1 MTRSFIK
8 ERAAPLFIIAVL
20 AIVAYLPTLTQPFI
34 SDDYPGI
41 KRSLSYSISGWE
53 ALAKDSVERPRATT
67 FIFSYAIYHLFGMR
81 PAAFYSANILLHVLN
96 CWLLFAAG
104 RWRAIGYGVSFWA
117 AAFFAVYEGH
127 SEAIMW
133 SSACNELLLFFFG
146 FISFIFWLIF
156 LEREKA
162 RLRWLALSFFFFLPS
177 LLSKE
182 SAVIFVVLFALPL
195 FFPLDQRRGG
205 PECPPRRE
213 PVNSIRG
220 KHAGLPLPH
229 ARLRQAP
236 YLLPHALICVPY
248 VVSIF
253 MARAQSLRFHNQSFV
268 LSAPFWVTWTNSYGR
283 MLWFWGLSAAVS
295 MFLWSRS
302 GRNER
307 RRETKK
313 VEDRGSRIEDRL
325 RIEDSTLDPRPS
337 TLDLRSSIFVSFL
350 WMGIGFIPY
359 MFVDYMHRIPSRH
372 TYLASAGLGW
382 LIGAA
387 IVVMKERYAKNY
399 KWAPPVILL
408 LILSHNV
415 GYLWTKKRQQFL
427 ERAQPTERL
436 IALARSVNGPIF
448 VKCFPHN
455 LAPTHAEAA
464 LELILN
470 KPADTLIWSEE
481 EARKRPPA
489 ATFCY
494 E

>member
-8 ERAAPLFIIAVL
+8 EWAAPLFIIAVL

-41 KRSLSYSISGWE
+41 KRSLSFSISGWE
-53 ALAKDSVERPRATT
+53 SLAKDPVERPRATT
-67 FIFSYAIYHLFGMR
+67 FIFSYAIYHLFGMC

-104 RWRAIGYGVSFWA
+104 RWRAFGYRVSFWA

-133 SSACNELLLFFFG
+133 SSACNELLMFFFG
-146 FISFIFWLIF
+146 FLSFIFWLIF

-182 SAVIFVVLFALPL
+182 SAVIFVALFALPL
-195 FFPLDQRRGG
+195 FFPPHQSKGRLVCLPRWLRTNLIGG
-205 PECPPRRE
+205 R
-213 PVNSIRG
+213 
-220 KHAGLPLPH
+220 HADLRLRYMG
-229 ARLRQAP
+229 LRQAP
-236 YLLPHALICVPY
+236 YLLPHALICVAY
-248 VVSIF
+248 VISIF

-283 MLWFWGLSAAVS
+283 MLWFWGLSATIS
-295 MFLWSRS
+295 MFLWGRS
-302 GRNER
+302 GRSEGR
-307 RRETKK
+307 PETKR
-313 VEDRGSRIEDRL
+313 VEDRWSMVEDRL
-325 RIEDSTLDPRPS
+325 RSDDSALDPRSS
-337 TLDLRSSIFVSFL
+337 TIDLRSSIFVSFL

-382 LIGAA
+382 LMGAT
-387 IVVMKERYAKNY
+387 IVVMKDRYAKNY
-399 KWAPPVILL
+399 KWAPPVILS

-415 GYLWTKKRQQFL
+415 AYLWTKKRHQFL

-436 IALARSVNGPIF
+436 IALARGVDGPIF
-448 VKCFPHN
+448 VKCFPPN
-455 LAPTHAEAA
+455 MAQIHAEAA

-489 ATFCY
+489 AVFCY

>member
-53 ALAKDSVERPRATT
+53 ALAKDPVERPRATT
-67 FIFSYAIYHLFGMR
+67 FIFSYAIYDLFGMR

-104 RWRAIGYGVSFWA
+104 RWRAVGYRVSFWA

-127 SEAIMW
+127 SEAVMW

-146 FISFIFWLIF
+146 FLSFIFWLIF

-162 RLRWLALSFFFFLPS
+162 RFRWLALSFFFFLPS

-195 FFPLDQRRGG
+195 FFPK
-205 PECPPRRE
+205 P
-213 PVNSIRG
+213 
-220 KHAGLPLPH
+220 
-229 ARLRQAP
+229 RLRQAP
-236 YLLPHALICVPY
+236 YLLTHALICVPY
-248 VVSIF
+248 VISIF

-283 MLWFWGLSAAVS
+283 MLWFWGLSAAIS

-302 GRNER
+302 GRNEGR
-307 RRETKK
+307 QETKRI
-313 VEDRGSRIEDRL
+313 EDRGSKIEDRAGAPEA
-325 RIEDSTLDPRPS
+325 IF
-337 TLDLRSSIFVSFL
+337 DLRSSILVSFI
-350 WMGIGFIPY
+350 WMGIGFVPY

-382 LIGAA
+382 LMGAA

-399 KWAPPVILL
+399 KWAPPVILS

-415 GYLWTKKRQQFL
+415 GYLWTKKRHQFL

-436 IALARSVNGPIF
+436 IELARSVNGPIF
-448 VKCFPHN
+448 VKCFPPN
-455 LAPTHAEAA
+455 LAPAHAEAA

>member
-53 ALAKDSVERPRATT
+53 ALAKDPVERPRGTP

-96 CWLLFAAG
+96 CWLLFAGG
-104 RWRAIGYGVSFWA
+104 RWRAVGYRVSFWA

-146 FISFIFWLIF
+146 FLSFIFWLIF

-162 RLRWLALSFFFFLPS
+162 RLRWLALSFFCFLPS

-195 FFPLDQRRGG
+195 FFPK
-205 PECPPRRE
+205 P
-213 PVNSIRG
+213 
-220 KHAGLPLPH
+220 
-229 ARLRQAP
+229 RLRQAP
-236 YLLPHALICVPY
+236 YLLPHALICIPY
-248 VVSIF
+248 VISIF

-268 LSAPFWVTWTNSYGR
+268 LSSPFWVTWTNSYGR
-283 MLWFWGLSAAVS
+283 MLWFWGLSATIS

-302 GRNER
+302 GRNQR

-313 VEDRGSRIEDRL
+313 VEDRGSPRGG
-325 RIEDSTLDPRPS
+325 PPGFRPS
-337 TLDLRSSIFVSFL
+337 ILDLRSSILDLRLFYLDGDRFYSIHVRRLHAQNTEQAYLS
-350 WMGIGFIPY
+350 GQRRARV
-359 MFVDYMHRIPSRH
+359 VDGRRDRRH
-372 TYLASAGLGW
+372 EGTLCEDLQM
-382 LIGAA
+382 GAA
-387 IVVMKERYAKNY
+387 RHLVADPVAQRRLSVDEKAPAVSGTRSTDRTTHCAGQERERSD
-399 KWAPPVILL
+399 ICEM
-408 LILSHNV
+408 LSTQS
-415 GYLWTKKRQQFL
+415 GSD
-427 ERAQPTERL
+427 
-436 IALARSVNGPIF
+436 ARGG
-448 VKCFPHN
+448 
-455 LAPTHAEAA
+455 
-464 LELILN
+464 
-470 KPADTLIWSEE
+470 
-481 EARKRPPA
+481 RPRTYPEQ
-489 ATFCY
+489 TR
-494 E
+494 

>member
-34 SDDYPGI
+34 SDDYPVI
-41 KRSLSYSISGWE
+41 KRSISYSISGWDT
-53 ALAKDSVERPRATT
+53 LAKDPVERPRATT

-104 RWRAIGYGVSFWA
+104 RWRAVGYRAGFWA

-133 SSACNELLLFFFG
+133 SSACNELLMFFFG
-146 FISFIFWLIF
+146 FLSFIFWLIF

-182 SAVIFVVLFALPL
+182 SAVIFVALFALPL

-205 PECPPRRE
+205 PECPPRLE

-220 KHAGLPLPH
+220 RHAGLPLPY

-236 YLLPHALICVPY
+236 YLLPHALICVAY
-248 VVSIF
+248 VISIF
-253 MARAQSLRFHNQSFV
+253 MAREQSLRFHNQSFV

-283 MLWFWGLSAAVS
+283 MLWFWGLSATIS

-307 RRETKK
+307 RRETAEIDHEETKNTKK
-313 VEDRGSRIEDRL
+313 DRKNLRALRFFAVDFREGAYGSL
-325 RIEDSTLDPRPS
+325 FPLS
-337 TLDLRSSIFVSFL
+337 FV
-350 WMGIGFIPY
+350 WMGIGFFPY

-382 LIGAA
+382 LMGAA

-448 VKCFPHN
+448 VNAF
-455 LAPTHAEAA
+455 LQ
-464 LELILN
+464 
-470 KPADTLIWSEE
+470 IWP
-481 EARKRPPA
+481 RRTRRPPSNLS
-489 ATFCY
+489 
-494 E
+494 

>member
-8 ERAAPLFIIAVL
+8 EWAAPLFIIAVL

-41 KRSLSYSISGWE
+41 KRSLSYGPISGWE

-104 RWRAIGYGVSFWA
+104 RWRAVGYRVSFWA

-146 FISFIFWLIF
+146 FLSFIFWLIF

-195 FFPLDQRRGG
+195 FFPK
-205 PECPPRRE
+205 P
-213 PVNSIRG
+213 
-220 KHAGLPLPH
+220 
-229 ARLRQAP
+229 RLRQAP

-248 VVSIF
+248 VISIF

-283 MLWFWGLSAAVS
+283 MLWFWGLSATVS

-302 GRNER
+302 GRNEGR
-307 RRETKK
+307 QETK
-313 VEDRGSRIEDRL
+313 RIEDR
-325 RIEDSTLDPRPS
+325 RSKIEDRAGAPEAIF
-337 TLDLRSSIFVSFL
+337 DLRSSILVSFV
-350 WMGIGFIPY
+350 WMGVGFIPY

-382 LIGAA
+382 LMGAA
-387 IVVMKERYAKNY
+387 IVVMNERYAKNY

-427 ERAQPTERL
+427 ERAQ
-436 IALARSVNGPIF
+436 
-448 VKCFPHN
+448 
-455 LAPTHAEAA
+455 
-464 LELILN
+464 
-470 KPADTLIWSEE
+470 
-481 EARKRPPA
+481 
-489 ATFCY
+489 
-494 E
+494 

>member
-53 ALAKDSVERPRATT
+53 ALAKDPVERPRGTP
-67 FIFSYAIYHLFGMR
+67 FIFSYAIYHLFVMR
-81 PAAFYSANILLHVLN
+81 PEAFYAANILLHVLN

-104 RWRAIGYGVSFWA
+104 RWRALGYRVSFWA

-146 FISFIFWLIF
+146 FLSLIFWLMF

-195 FFPLDQRRGG
+195 FFPK
-205 PECPPRRE
+205 P
-213 PVNSIRG
+213 
-220 KHAGLPLPH
+220 
-229 ARLRQAP
+229 RLRQAP
-236 YLLPHALICVPY
+236 YLLPHALICIPHVI
-248 VVSIF
+248 SIF
-253 MARAQSLRFHNQSFV
+253 LARAQSLRFHNQSFV

-283 MLWFWGLSAAVS
+283 MLWFWGLSAAIS
-295 MFLWSRS
+295 MVLLSRS

-313 VEDRGSRIEDRL
+313 IEERGARVEDRLGSD
-325 RIEDSTLDPRPS
+325 DPTLDPQSS
-337 TLDLRSSIFVSFL
+337 TFDLRSSIFVSFI
-350 WMGIGFIPY
+350 WMGI
-359 MFVDYMHRIPSRH
+359 
-372 TYLASAGLGW
+372 
-382 LIGAA
+382 
-387 IVVMKERYAKNY
+387 
-399 KWAPPVILL
+399 
-408 LILSHNV
+408 
-415 GYLWTKKRQQFL
+415 
-427 ERAQPTERL
+427 
-436 IALARSVNGPIF
+436 
-448 VKCFPHN
+448 
-455 LAPTHAEAA
+455 
-464 LELILN
+464 
-470 KPADTLIWSEE
+470 
-481 EARKRPPA
+481 
-489 ATFCY
+489 
-494 E
+494 

>member
-20 AIVAYLPTLTQPFI
+20 AIVAYLPTLTLPFI

-41 KRSLSYSISGWE
+41 KRSLSYGPMSGWE

-104 RWRAIGYGVSFWA
+104 RWRAVGYGVSFWA

-146 FISFIFWLIF
+146 FLSFIFWLIF

-195 FFPLDQRRGG
+195 FFPPNQRRG
-205 PECPPRRE
+205 R
-213 PVNSIRG
+213 
-220 KHAGLPLPH
+220 HAGLPL
-229 ARLRQAP
+229 RYMGLRQAP

-248 VVSIF
+248 VISIF

-283 MLWFWGLSAAVS
+283 MLWFWGLSAAIS

-302 GRNER
+302 SRSEGRA
-307 RRETKK
+307 ETKI
-313 VEDRGSRIEDRL
+313 EDRGSRIEDRDI
-325 RIEDSTLDPRPS
+325 RARRSSILDPRS
-337 TLDLRSSIFVSFL
+337 SILDLRSSILDLRSSIFVSFI

-382 LIGAA
+382 LMGAA

-448 VKCFPHN
+448 VKCFPPN

>member
-20 AIVAYLPTLTQPFI
+20 AIVAYLPTLTLPFI

-41 KRSLSYSISGWE
+41 KRSLSYGPMSGWE

-104 RWRAIGYGVSFWA
+104 RWRAVGYGVSFWA

-146 FISFIFWLIF
+146 FLSFIFWLIF

-195 FFPLDQRRGG
+195 FFPPNQRRG
-205 PECPPRRE
+205 R
-213 PVNSIRG
+213 
-220 KHAGLPLPH
+220 HAGLPL
-229 ARLRQAP
+229 RYMGLRQAP

-248 VVSIF
+248 VISIF

-283 MLWFWGLSAAVS
+283 MLWFWGLSAAIS

-302 GRNER
+302 GRS
-307 RRETKK
+307 
-313 VEDRGSRIEDRL
+313 D
-325 RIEDSTLDPRPS
+325 
-337 TLDLRSSIFVSFL
+337 VSFV

-382 LIGAA
+382 LMGAA

-448 VKCFPHN
+448 VKCFPPN

>member
-41 KRSLSYSISGWE
+41 KRSLSYGPISGWE

-104 RWRAIGYGVSFWA
+104 RWRAVGYRVSFWA

-133 SSACNELLLFFFG
+133 SSACNELLLYFFG
-146 FISFIFWLIF
+146 FLSFIFWLIF
-156 LEREKA
+156 LERERA

-182 SAVIFVVLFALPL
+182 SAVIFVALFALPL
-195 FFPLDQRRGG
+195 FFPK
-205 PECPPRRE
+205 P
-213 PVNSIRG
+213 
-220 KHAGLPLPH
+220 
-229 ARLRQAP
+229 RLRQAP

-248 VVSIF
+248 VISIF

-268 LSAPFWVTWTNSYGR
+268 LSAPFWVTWTKSYGR
-283 MLWFWGLSAAVS
+283 MLWFWGLSATIS

-307 RRETKK
+307 RRETNRIEDRESK
-313 VEDRGSRIEDRL
+313 VEDRAGASEAI
-325 RIEDSTLDPRPS
+325 
-337 TLDLRSSIFVSFL
+337 LDLRSSILVSFL
-350 WMGIGFIPY
+350 WIGIGFIPY

-382 LIGAA
+382 LMGAA

-399 KWAPPVILL
+399 KWAPPVILS

-436 IALARSVNGPIF
+436 IALARGVNGPIF
-448 VKCFPHN
+448 VKCFPPN

-489 ATFCY
+489 ATFCH

>member
-8 ERAAPLFIIAVL
+8 ERVAPLFIIAVL

-53 ALAKDSVERPRATT
+53 ALAKDPVERPRATT

-104 RWRAIGYGVSFWA
+104 RWRAIGYRASFWA

-133 SSACNELLLFFFG
+133 SSACNELMLFFFG
-146 FISFIFWLIF
+146 FLSFIFWLIF

-182 SAVIFVVLFALPL
+182 SAVIFVALFALPL
-195 FFPLDQRRGG
+195 FFPPNQRRGG
-205 PECPPRRE
+205 PECPPRLE

-220 KHAGLPLPH
+220 RHAGLPLPY

-248 VVSIF
+248 VISIF

-283 MLWFWGLSAAVS
+283 MLWFWGLSATIS

-302 GRNER
+302 GR
-307 RRETKK
+307 
-313 VEDRGSRIEDRL
+313 EDRGSRIAPEARNAIFDL
-325 RIEDSTLDPRPS
+325 RSSI
-337 TLDLRSSIFVSFL
+337 LDLRSSIFVSFI
-350 WMGIGFIPY
+350 WMGVGFIPY

-382 LIGAA
+382 LMGAA
-387 IVVMKERYAKNY
+387 VVVMKERYAKNY

-415 GYLWTKKRQQFL
+415 GYLWTKKRHQFL

-436 IALARSVNGPIF
+436 IALARSVDGPIF
-448 VKCFPHN
+448 VKCFPPN
-455 LAPTHAEAA
+455 LAQTHAEAA

-489 ATFCY
+489 AVFCY

>member
-41 KRSLSYSISGWE
+41 KRSLSYGRISGWE
-53 ALAKDSVERPRATT
+53 ALAKDPVERPRATT

-104 RWRAIGYGVSFWA
+104 RWRAVGYRVSFWA

-146 FISFIFWLIF
+146 LLSFIFWLIF

-195 FFPLDQRRGG
+195 FFPK
-205 PECPPRRE
+205 P
-213 PVNSIRG
+213 
-220 KHAGLPLPH
+220 
-229 ARLRQAP
+229 RLRQAP
-236 YLLPHALICVPY
+236 YLLPHALICIPY
-248 VVSIF
+248 VISIF

-283 MLWFWGLSAAVS
+283 MLWFWGLSATIS

-307 RRETKK
+307 HRETAEIDHEETKNTKK
-313 VEDRGSRIEDRL
+313 GWKNLRALRFFVVDFLESAYGSL
-325 RIEDSTLDPRPS
+325 FL
-337 TLDLRSSIFVSFL
+337 LSFI

-382 LIGAA
+382 LMGAA

-399 KWAPPVILL
+399 KWAPPVVLL

-448 VKCFPHN
+448 VKCLPPN

-464 LELILN
+464 LELVLN

-481 EARKRPPA
+481 EARKRTPA

>member
-1 MTRSFIK
+1 MTRSFVK
-8 ERAAPLFIIAVL
+8 ERAALLFILAVL
-20 AIVAYLPTLTQPFI
+20 AIGAYLPTLTQPFI

-41 KRSLSYSISGWE
+41 KHSLYYGPISGWE
-53 ALAKDSVERPRATT
+53 ALAKDPVERPRATA
-67 FIFSYAIYHLFGMR
+67 FIFSYAIYHFFGLR
-81 PAAFYSANILLHVLN
+81 PAAFYAANILLHVLN

-104 RWRAIGYGVSFWA
+104 RRLGIGRRASFWA

-127 SEAIMW
+127 SEAVMW
-133 SSACNELLLFFFG
+133 FSACNELLLFFFG
-146 FISFIFWLIF
+146 FLSFNFWLIF

-162 RLRWLALSFFFFLPS
+162 RLRWLALSFFFFLPA

-182 SAVIFVVLFALPL
+182 SAVIFVALFALPL
-195 FFPLDQRRGG
+195 FFPK
-205 PECPPRRE
+205 PRLSR
-213 PVNSIRG
+213 
-220 KHAGLPLPH
+220 AL
-229 ARLRQAP
+229 
-236 YLLPHALICVPY
+236 YLLPHALICVLY
-248 VVSIF
+248 VISIF

-283 MLWFWGLSAAVS
+283 MLWFWGLSATVS

-302 GRNER
+302 GRGAGR
-307 RRETKK
+307 PKWIA
-313 VEDRGSRIEDRL
+313 DCGL
-325 RIEDSTLDPRPS
+325 RIADLLSPRILLLPRRLLRELGRRLS
-337 TLDLRSSIFVSFL
+337 IRNAQSAIRNPQSSALDLRSSIFVAFI
-350 WMGIGFIPY
+350 WMGIGFVPY
-359 MFVDYMHRIPSRH
+359 MFVDYMHRIPSRQ

-382 LIGAA
+382 LVSAA

-436 IALARSVNGPIF
+436 LALARSVDGPIF
-448 VKCFPHN
+448 VKCFPPN
-455 LAPTHAEAA
+455 LAPLHAEAA

>member
-8 ERAAPLFIIAVL
+8 ERVAPLFIIAVL

-53 ALAKDSVERPRATT
+53 ALAKDPVERPRATT

-104 RWRAIGYGVSFWA
+104 RWRAIGYRASFWA

-133 SSACNELLLFFFG
+133 SSACNELMLFFFG
-146 FISFIFWLIF
+146 FLSFIFWLIF

-182 SAVIFVVLFALPL
+182 SAVIFVALFALPL
-195 FFPLDQRRGG
+195 FFPK
-205 PECPPRRE
+205 P
-213 PVNSIRG
+213 
-220 KHAGLPLPH
+220 
-229 ARLRQAP
+229 RLRQAP

-248 VVSIF
+248 VISIF

-283 MLWFWGLSAAVS
+283 MLWFWGLSATIS

-302 GRNER
+302 GRSEGR
-307 RRETKK
+307 PETKR
-313 VEDRGSRIEDRL
+313 VEDRGSRIEGNL
-325 RIEDSTLDPRPS
+325 RIDDSILYHRSS
-337 TLDLRSSIFVSFL
+337 TLDLRSSIFVSFI
-350 WMGIGFIPY
+350 WMGVGFIPY

-382 LIGAA
+382 LMGAA
-387 IVVMKERYAKNY
+387 VVVMKERYAKNY

-415 GYLWTKKRQQFL
+415 GYLWTKKRHQFL

-436 IALARSVNGPIF
+436 IALARSVDGPIF
-448 VKCFPHN
+448 VKCFPPN
-455 LAPTHAEAA
+455 LAQTHAEAA

-489 ATFCY
+489 AVFCY

>member
-1 MTRSFIK
+1 MTRSFVK
-8 ERAAPLFIIAVL
+8 ERAAPLFILAVL
-20 AIVAYLPTLTQPFI
+20 AIGAYLPTLTQPFI

-41 KRSLSYSISGWE
+41 KHSLYYGPISGWE

-67 FIFSYAIYHLFGMR
+67 FIFSYAIYHLFGLR
-81 PAAFYSANILLHVLN
+81 PAAFYSANILLHLLN

-104 RWRAIGYGVSFWA
+104 RRLAIGYQASFWA

-127 SEAIMW
+127 SEAVMW
-133 SSACNELLLFFFG
+133 FSACNELLLFFFG
-146 FISFIFWLIF
+146 FLSFNFWMIF

-162 RLRWLALSFFFFLPS
+162 RLRWLALSFLSFLPS

-182 SAVIFVVLFALPL
+182 SAIIFVALFALPL
-195 FFPLDQRRGG
+195 FFPK
-205 PECPPRRE
+205 P
-213 PVNSIRG
+213 
-220 KHAGLPLPH
+220 
-229 ARLRQAP
+229 RLRLAP

-248 VVSIF
+248 VISIF
-253 MARAQSLRFHNQSFV
+253 MARTQSLRFHNQSFV
-268 LSAPFWVTWTNSYGR
+268 LSAPFWVTWTKSYGR
-283 MLWFWGLSAAVS
+283 MLWFWGLSATIS

-302 GRNER
+302 GRSESR
-307 RRETKK
+307 TETKRI
-313 VEDRGSRIEDRL
+313 EDRGSRIEDSL
-325 RIEDSTLDPRPS
+325 KSDDS
-337 TLDLRSSIFVSFL
+337 TLDLRSSIFVSFI

-382 LIGAA
+382 LMGAT
-387 IVVMKERYAKNY
+387 IVLMKERYAKNY

-415 GYLWTKKRQQFL
+415 GYLWTKKRRQFL

-436 IALARSVNGPIF
+436 IALARGVDGPIF
-448 VKCFPHN
+448 VKCFPPN
-455 LAPTHAEAA
+455 MAQIHAEAA

-489 ATFCY
+489 AVFCY